1 MRDVAAED
9 DGRLG
14 EELARAELLAGRDE
28 HVDAAQLGV
37 DLLHDVGEGLVV
49 EAAAA
54 AAATAAAAAA
64 TAAAEAVR

>member
-1 MRDVAAED
+1 MTWWLAAED

-14 EELARAELLAGRDE
+14 EELGRVELLIGRDE

-54 AAATAAAAAA
+54 AAAAA